1 MADYKKKDG
10 NVYQLNR
17 RIEEDIPD
25 RSRMRLRDIINP
37 HPFRG
42 IDYTVLIIVLILV
55 MFGLVMVFSSSYY
68 YAMTEPKFND
78 KFYFFSRQLRWAIV
92 GLVAMV
98 MCMSINT
105 EFFRRVS
112 VLAYVAII
120 GILVAVLAIGVATK
134 GSQRWLEI
142 LGTSFQ
148 PSEFAKFIIIIFM
161 SGFVIKHR
169 NLLNGNFIMF
179 IKCALPVIVA
189 AGLIA
194 MENLSTGIVVMVVGL
209 MIMFVSSKKVMNFV
223 VFVVV
228 GFIGFVIMVAIE
240 PYRRTRIM
248 GWLDPWSDTIDNG
261 YQIVQSLFAV
271 ASGGLFGLGIGQSRQ
286 KTFIPESYNDII
298 FAIICEELGLVG
310 AIVVILLFLILIW
323 RGIKIAMNARDKYSS
338 YAATGIITMIA
349 VQVII
354 NIAVVTNTMPNT
366 GMPMPFI
373 SYGGTS
379 LVVTMASM
387 GLLLNISRNCRK

>member
-1 MADYKKKDG
+1 MADYRKRDG

-17 RIEEDIPD
+17 RIKDDIPD
-25 RSRMRLRDIINP
+25 RSRLSLRNIINP

-42 IDYTVLIIVLILV
+42 IDYTVLILVLILV

-68 YAMTEPKFND
+68 YAMTDSRFND
-78 KFYFFSRQLRWAIV
+78 KFYFFSRQFRWAIV
-92 GLVAMV
+92 GIVAMV

-105 EFFRRVS
+105 EFFRRIS
-112 VLAYVAII
+112 VLAYGGII
-120 GILVAVLAIGVATK
+120 LILMAVLVIGVATK
-134 GSQRWLEI
+134 GSQRWLEV

-169 NLLNGNFIMF
+169 QWLNGNFMMF
-179 IKCALPVIVA
+179 IKCALPVIIA

-194 MENLSTGIVVMVVGL
+194 SENLSTGIVVMAVGL
-209 MIMFVSSKKVMNFV
+209 MIMFVASNKVMNFV
-223 VFVVV
+223 VFGML
-228 GFIGFVIMVAIE
+228 GFLGFVVLVVIE
-240 PYRRTRIM
+240 PYRMARIK
-248 GWLDPWSDTIDNG
+248 GWLDPWSDLIGNG
-261 YQIVQSLFAV
+261 YQIVQSLYAV

-298 FAIICEELGLVG
+298 FSIICEELGLVG

-323 RGIKIAMNARDKYSS
+323 RGIKIAMTAKDKYSS
-338 YAATGIITMIA
+338 YAATGIVTMIA

-387 GLLLNISRNCRK
+387 GLLLNISRDCSR

>member
-142 LGTSFQ
+142 LVTSFQ

-240 PYRRTRIM
+240 PYRRARIM